1 MASDANLIKGARD
14 AASGGLKM
22 AQAGSKALG
31 AAAQGLI
38 NRVDLNT
45 ADLKKKTDEA
55 KELRR
60 LSDEKFADNQEA
72 ALLQGGALGEAEFDL
87 TEKKVNGLKK
97 QYDQCAL
104 GDTACQRKIM
114 MQLAKE
120 SQGLTA
126 MKDTRALNAEAMS
139 TLRGDVSGMDKEIM
153 GIFSNSQ
160 SGDYTIDED
169 PTGEKTYTFTMADGT
184 TEVRKGN
191 DVQKLFEMQQDAVGA
206 KKTSDMAIAE
216 IARGKNGEPFDAF
229 KTGASFDTL
238 LKDDN
243 SLMSA
248 LHDDWGVGNFSSS
261 IDKKIQSEIGGLNG
275 KIDFAIEMRDKGIDI
290 PAGEG
295 EDNWYD
301 NVTDEDIALIKQRL
315 MNPESEEEKA
325 ISRDVAK
332 TYYVDA
338 MEQQNKKGAQQA
350 KDASD
355 AANSKRNNENY
366 QKELDRQSREMI
378 AKAKEEGLNSRN
390 PVVMEQK
397 VFEAHSKNFSKL
409 KASYMNPDV
418 GDGNDKDISDKDKVD
433 KTLQFLE
440 SVVKDANPIVHRTE
454 AQIKTQYPNAIVPDN
469 MDRFPENGGYYKVV
483 NTEDYRTNLPNGDK
497 NPNYGLIVE
506 KLELIEKGHE
516 ITDLSSIRGIL
527 DLSGGTITKTGEN
540 D

>member
-22 AQAGSKALG
+22 AQAGGNALG

-72 ALLQGGALGEAEFDL
+72 AILQGGALGEAEFDL

-104 GDTACQRKIM
+104 GDTACQRKVM

-191 DVQKLFEMQQDAVGA
+191 DVQKLFEMQQDAVGSQ
-206 KKTSDMAIAE
+206 KTSDMAIAE
-216 IARGKNGEPFDAF
+216 IDRGKNGEPFDAF
-229 KTGASFDTL
+229 KVGASFDTL

-243 SLMSA
+243 SLISA

-275 KIDFAIEMRDKGIDI
+275 KIDFAVEMRDKGIDI

-301 NVTDEDIALIKQRL
+301 NVTDEDIALIKERL
-315 MNPESEEEKA
+315 MNPESDEEKA
-325 ISRDVAK
+325 ISRSVAK
-332 TYYVDA
+332 DYYVDA

-378 AKAKEEGLNSRN
+378 ARAKEEGLNSRN

-418 GDGNDKDISDKDKVD
+418 GDGNDEQISDKDKVD

-454 AQIKTQYPNAIVPDN
+454 AQILTQYPNAIVPDN

-483 NTEDYRTNLPNGDK
+483 NTEDYRTNLPNGKK

-527 DLSGGTITKTGEN
+527 DLSGGTITGNGEN
-540 D
+540 N

>member
-22 AQAGSKALG
+22 AQAGGNALG

-72 ALLQGGALGEAEFDL
+72 AILQGGALGEAEFDL

-104 GDTACQRKIM
+104 GDTACQRKVM

-191 DVQKLFEMQQDAVGA
+191 DVQKLFEMQQDAVGSQ
-206 KKTSDMAIAE
+206 KTSDMAIAE
-216 IARGKNGEPFDAF
+216 IDRGKNGEPFDAF
-229 KTGASFDTL
+229 KVGASFDTL

-243 SLMSA
+243 SLISA

-301 NVTDEDIALIKQRL
+301 NVTDEDIALIKERL
-315 MNPESEEEKA
+315 MNPESDEEKA
-325 ISRDVAK
+325 ISRSVAK
-332 TYYVDA
+332 DYYVDA

-378 AKAKEEGLNSRN
+378 ARAKEEGLNSRN

-418 GDGNDKDISDKDKVD
+418 GDGNDEQISDKDKVD

-454 AQIKTQYPNAIVPDN
+454 AQILTQYPNAIVPDN

-483 NTEDYRTNLPNGDK
+483 NTEDYRTNLPNGKK

-527 DLSGGTITKTGEN
+527 DLSGGTITGNGEN
-540 D
+540 N